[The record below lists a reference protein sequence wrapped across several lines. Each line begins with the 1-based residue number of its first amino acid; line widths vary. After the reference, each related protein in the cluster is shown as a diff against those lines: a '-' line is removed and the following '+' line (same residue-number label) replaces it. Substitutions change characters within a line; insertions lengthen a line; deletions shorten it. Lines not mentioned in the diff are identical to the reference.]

1 MHRILF
7 ILSLVVSNASAHDG
21 ETSQP
26 FERPHTHE
34 DLEGH
39 AHVGW
44 DSSYFSEG
52 RDGLDGDSLWSTSF
66 ELAWEHLSAG
76 VWYGISPDQN
86 YDELQ
91 LSLALSQ
98 SFGDVE
104 VYLGYTHLRFP
115 FEDGHD
121 NEIGAGLSWSGLPWE
136 IKLSTDF
143 YYSVDAEGFF
153 GELALSREV
162 ELTEQLSLGVDGIF
176 GMNQGYV
183 SDGHDGAN
191 HFALRVGFEYALTDS
206 WTLAAHSVYS
216 WALDRKD
223 SAPGDDTLRDFF
235 HGGLGL
241 QWSF

>member
-7 ILSLVVSNASAHDG
+7 ILSLVVSIASAHDG

-26 FERPHTHE
+26 FERPHAHE

-44 DSSYFSEG
+44 DGSYFSEG
-52 RDGLDGDSLWSTSF
+52 RDSLDGDSLWSTSL

-104 VYLGYTHLRFP
+104 V
-115 FEDGHD
+115 
-121 NEIGAGLSWSGLPWE
+121 
-136 IKLSTDF
+136 
-143 YYSVDAEGFF
+143 
-153 GELALSREV
+153 
-162 ELTEQLSLGVDGIF
+162 
-176 GMNQGYV
+176 
-183 SDGHDGAN
+183 
-191 HFALRVGFEYALTDS
+191 
-206 WTLAAHSVYS
+206 
-216 WALDRKD
+216 
-223 SAPGDDTLRDFF
+223 
-235 HGGLGL
+235 
-241 QWSF
+241 